1 MEMRG
6 QTGRTRRKSDEIGKA
21 GKRKLERAGGNR
33 K

>member
-6 QTGRTRRKSDEIGKA
+6 RMGRTGKKSDEIGKA
-21 GKRKLERAGGNR
+21 GKRKSERAGGNW

>member
-6 QTGRTRRKSDEIGKA
+6 RTGRTRRKSDEIGKM
-21 GKRKLERAGGNR
+21 GKRESERAGGNR

>member
-6 QTGRTRRKSDEIGKA
+6 RMGRTGRKSDGIGKM
-21 GKRKLERAGGNR
+21 GMRKSERAGGNR